1 VAYTELIY
9 AKTIF
14 QTRMLAVQQYAGGRS
29 IHGIEL
35 ETGVNRRQLY
45 RWLDELSF
53 NMTTDV
59 SMGIE
64 D

>member
-1 VAYTELIY
+1 
-9 AKTIF
+9 
-14 QTRMLAVQQYAGGRS
+14 MLAVQQYAGGRS

-45 RWLDELSF
+45 RWLDELSL